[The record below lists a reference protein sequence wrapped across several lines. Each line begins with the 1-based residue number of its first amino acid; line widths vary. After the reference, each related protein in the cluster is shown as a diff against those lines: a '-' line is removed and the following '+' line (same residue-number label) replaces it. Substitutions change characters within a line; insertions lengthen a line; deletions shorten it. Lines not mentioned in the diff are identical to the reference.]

1 MVYTRENEGQMG
13 IHPKENMEV
22 RIQRHNS
29 MKFMK
34 EKNVLHIFYYIK
46 IYFFKC
52 KTFPKLE
59 TLLGI
64 KTVKGESKLEFSF
77 CIGHMLF
84 SSTKNVLTLLLVK

>member
-34 EKNVLHIFYYIK
+34 EKNVLHIFYY
-46 IYFFKC
+46 Y
-52 KTFPKLE
+52 
-59 TLLGI
+59 
-64 KTVKGESKLEFSF
+64 
-77 CIGHMLF
+77 
-84 SSTKNVLTLLLVK
+84 